1 MVGCPMNVLSLFI
14 GPKHGFMRER
24 ALLLRSGIFS
34 ATNGQA
40 LSHPKGLSGLRPKPV
55 ALRNLLAEYGAN
67 GLGAVS
73 GG

>member
-1 MVGCPMNVLSLFI
+1 MALRANVLYCSGL
-14 GPKHGFMRER
+14 
-24 ALLLRSGIFS
+24 GIFS

-40 LSHPKGLSGLRPKPV
+40 LSHPKGLSGPSAKAGGPKG
-55 ALRNLLAEYGAN
+55 NLLAEHGAN